1 MPAKS
6 STQTST
12 NNLFTEGF
20 NKKLPIL
27 FVTVVFFILT
37 LYTFLNTRIGL
48 STFFDFGR
56 IAAEPTG
63 LINAPV
69 ILFAVAFAITLS
81 TSTYFGIGLDK
92 KQAAIPGIIFIVL
105 SLATLA
111 IKPSHTPLFFA
122 FAISLGSAPLFASL
136 KEQVDFEAFNTATR
150 RALMVFTVL
159 AVVFSIGLIELN
171 KEAYLDR
178 FLTGAASLSPQ
189 LAQQVLPLCAQP
201 FSRVNAE
208 QVVPRSATDVQA
220 AQTYDTYRATI
231 IQNSQSQCDLQSEV
245 PGFNALSAEQQEE
258 FKEQAHSTTVLSI
271 RQLLRG
277 LTEQLQSE
285 ELEQQLAEFQP
296 TRANL
301 DELRGQLQ
309 SIPYYRLVQ
318 DYFSLFMALILFSI
332 LSVFTFVIKMLN
344 YPLNYAMLK
353 LSKVQIE
360 AKE

>member
-1 MPAKS
+1 MPAKNAD
-6 STQTST
+6 TTSAI
-12 NNLFTEGF
+12 FTEEF

-27 FVTVVFFILT
+27 LVTVVFFVLT
-37 LYTFLNTRIGL
+37 LYTFLNTKIGL

-81 TSTYFGIGLDK
+81 TSAFFGIGLDK

-105 SLATLA
+105 SLLTLA

-122 FAISLGSAPLFASL
+122 FALSLGSAPLFAAL

-150 RALMVFTVL
+150 RALLVL
-159 AVVFSIGLIELN
+159 TILVVLFSIGLIELN
-171 KEAYLDR
+171 KDAYLDR

-201 FSRVNAE
+201 FSRVDPE
-208 QVVPRSATDVQA
+208 QVVPRSATAVQA
-220 AQTYDTYRATI
+220 ATTYDNYRTSI
-231 IQNSQSQCDLQSEV
+231 IQNSQSQCDLQSDV
-245 PGFNALSAEQQEE
+245 PAFNSLSPEQQEE
-258 FKEQAHSTTVLSI
+258 FREQAHSTTVLTI
-271 RQLLRG
+271 RQILRG

-296 TRANL
+296 TRSNL
-301 DELRGQLQ
+301 DELRSQLQ
-309 SIPYYRLVQ
+309 SVPYYRLVQ

-332 LSVFTFVIKMLN
+332 LSIFTFVIKALN

-353 LSKVQIE
+353 LRKVNIE